1 VPEKKTSRAKAH
13 VVLTAYRT
21 KSISL
26 LRDEMAMVRIRLR
39 FRFDLVKNHNAV
51 YIDCFVCLDKLIKFL
66 FFSFVCYRIFFSFWW
81 NKDFQNRSVRISF
94 CSDELNRHQSKAG
107 RGDARV
113 VDERAA
119 RDRSDIV
126 SWENK
131 QSNNWRLFSAVFSP
145 PRGALWC
152 ANVEAPFSRPTPSHA
167 VPCTWK
173 SPPATRSVFTSI
185 LFIGRAGENFGSVY
199 NASSSASWPP
209 TRRCWKHSVGV
220 DWRRTL
226 FLSCGPISRQSKNKL
241 DVARKS
247 LTWIWSLQLYACT
260 DMY

>member
-1 VPEKKTSRAKAH
+1 
-13 VVLTAYRT
+13 
-21 KSISL
+21 
-26 LRDEMAMVRIRLR
+26 MVRVRLL
-39 FRFDLVKNHNAV
+39 FRFDLVK
-51 YIDCFVCLDKLIKFL
+51 
-66 FFSFVCYRIFFSFWW
+66 
-81 NKDFQNRSVRISF
+81 NRSVRISF
-94 CSDELNRHQSKAG
+94 CSGELNRHQSKAG

-173 SPPATRSVFTSI
+173 SPPATRTVFTSI
-185 LFIGRAGENFGSVY
+185 YCLSVVLARISGVY
-199 NASSSASWPP
+199 IYSASSSASWPP
-209 TRRCWKHSVGV
+209 SRRCWKHSV
-220 DWRRTL
+220 RRGLTTDA
-226 FLSCGPISRQSKNKL
+226 LSFMWTDQSP
-241 DVARKS
+241 
-247 LTWIWSLQLYACT
+247 
-260 DMY
+260 